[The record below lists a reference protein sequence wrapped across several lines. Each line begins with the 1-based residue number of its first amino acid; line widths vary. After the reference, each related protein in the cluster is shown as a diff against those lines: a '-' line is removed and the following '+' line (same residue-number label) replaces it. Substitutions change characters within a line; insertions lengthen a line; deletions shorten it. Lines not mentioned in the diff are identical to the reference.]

1 MKVPIII
8 FYHCVFRTEKG
19 PLPSAMDIIQ
29 EQMAALESSG
39 LAHAAKEIHI
49 GINGHN
55 AAGAT
60 CFPSKAKVVYH
71 GPKCRTE
78 LRTLLMIE
86 DWCKNNSGEAFI
98 LYFHAKG
105 SSHHHESSYAQ
116 TMSTPWRTRMMQHC
130 IENWR
135 RCIIDLFSHDAVGAH
150 WLTGQGWDHSQHYF
164 AGTFWWCRA
173 SFFRTIPSV
182 MTRQRIKDSGLD
194 SPDSRFEAEV
204 VLGNGPRLPKV
215 KNYYAG
221 GIGT

>member
-1 MKVPIII
+1 MSIV
-8 FYHCVFRTEKG
+8 R
-19 PLPSAMDIIQ
+19 
-29 EQMAALESSG
+29 EQMDALKSSG
-39 LAHAAKEIHI
+39 LEKAASEIYI
-49 GINGHN
+49 GVNGN
-55 AAGAT
+55 NVGT
-60 CFPSKAKVVYH
+60 LDSIGLFPDKAQIVYH
-71 GPKCRTE
+71 GPQCRNE
-78 LRTLLMIE
+78 LRTLLLIE
-86 DWCKNNSGEAFI
+86 DWCQRNQREAHI
-98 LYFHAKG
+98 LSFHSKGATHHADSEYAK
-105 SSHHHESSYAQ
+105 
-116 TMSTPWRTRMMQHC
+116 TMSTPWRNRMMQHC

-150 WLTGQGWDHSQHYF
+150 WLTGQGWDRSQHYF